1 MQQTRMLV
9 GTTVALNR
17 HVLHGRL
24 PVSKTVRQFQDA
36 EMMMTVAVGELRFAI
51 RGVYKLILP

>member
-1 MQQTRMLV
+1 MLV